1 MTALPDY
8 RNPLTAAEYAALPE
22 DTEHRYELQEGWVMM
37 SPRPVPDHQDG
48 IHRLHV
54 QLEGQLPRHKV
65 LQEVDVDL
73 ELAPPTRPGTVRVPD
88 LVVVEIAAHLRVRRE
103 RTLLR
108 ASEVLLAV
116 EFLSPG
122 STRIDTLVKHHEYAD
137 AGIPHYWIVDLD
149 DGPSLTAC
157 HLAGEF
163 GYQNAAPER
172 GVLVTDTPFP
182 LRIDVAALLS

>member
-8 RNPLTAAEYAALPE
+8 RSPLTAAEYAALPE

-48 IHRLHV
+48 IALLRD
-54 QLEGQLPRHKV
+54 QLLPQLPGHKV

-73 ELAPPTRPGTVRVPD
+73 ELAPPSRPGTVRVPD
-88 LVVVEIAAHLRVRRE
+88 LVVVQRSAFERVRHE

-108 ASEVLLAV
+108 AGEVLLAV

-122 STRIDTLVKHHEYAD
+122 STRIDTLVKHHEYAE
-137 AGIPHYWIVDLD
+137 AGIAHYWIVDLA
-149 DGPSLTAC
+149 DGPALTAC

-163 GYQNAAPER
+163 GYRDAAPER

-182 LRIDVAALLS
+182 LRIDVAALRS

>member
-8 RNPLTAAEYAALPE
+8 RTPLTAAEYAALPE
-22 DTEHRYELQEGWVMM
+22 DSEHRYELQEGWVMM

-48 IHRLHV
+48 IALLRD
-54 QLEGQLPRHKV
+54 QLVPQLPDHKV
-65 LQEVDVDL
+65 LQAVDVDL
-73 ELAPPTRPGTVRVPD
+73 QLAPPDRPGTVRVPD
-88 LVVVEIAAHLRVRRE
+88 LVVVGRAAHLRVRHE

-122 STRIDTLVKHHEYAD
+122 STRIDTLVKHHEYAE
-137 AGIPHYWIVDLD
+137 AGIGHHWIVDLD
-149 DGPSLTAC
+149 DGPSLTVH

-163 GYQNAAPER
+163 GYQDTAPER
-172 GVLVTDTPFP
+172 GVLVTDAPFT
-182 LRIDVAALLS
+182 LRVDVAGLVD